1 MTDCRRYMKQKE
13 KEEGNVGNQGTQQAE
28 QQPMKLFV
36 KKGVLLNLLLY
47 DV

>member
-1 MTDCRRYMKQKE
+1 MKQKE
-13 KEEGNVGNQGTQQAE
+13 KEEGNVGNQGTQHAEQAE

-36 KKGVLLNLLLY
+36 KKGVLLNLLY